1 MPGKSPPPRPGNRTA
16 PPKPEAERV
25 SGDDRDF
32 FESAPV
38 LRPPPG
44 PNLVGKIL
52 AERYQILK
60 CLAEGGMGTVYL
72 AEHTTI
78 GRRLAVKV
86 LSPDVGSSP
95 EMVQRFLQEAR
106 AASMIQHEHI
116 VDIIDFGYTAQGQA
130 FLAME
135 LLDGEDLATT
145 LDREKRIPWP
155 RLRRMVLQI
164 CRALNAAHEKGI
176 IHRDMKPDNC
186 FRIKR
191 GGNADFIKLLD
202 FGIAK
207 VMTEATTSRGKHP
220 VAAATAAGT
229 LLGTPEYMAP
239 ELARDGVPDGR
250 VDIYAL
256 GVMMYELLTGDV
268 PFRGETFMATV
279 AKHMTQE
286 PTPPSERCPE
296 AMIPPPIEAVILR
309 AMAKDPA
316 ERYQNVRELT
326 EAIIGADKQLR
337 STGLLL
343 QAVSDGLPEEI
354 SSVHTTG
361 AHAVQTTGAHNLQT
375 LQGGA
380 SIHTTGAHAPLPPQ
394 PAPVDT
400 YEDHD
405 AVASTRPNPYRW
417 LSALLLLLLVGVG
430 LAYWKLKDQGEEAR
444 PPQPGDAALS
454 VVDGAAAAPS
464 EKTGPAATTAAASDP
479 PQKPPASDD
488 PPLDPRFAELAPI
501 SDDERRQV
509 SADLQDHVR
518 KCAKS
523 FGIRREDQPKVRV
536 SLRVEAATGKLD
548 GDLPASV
555 YGNLFGKCIIEALK
569 IIQFQPGRKY
579 MRFDLDFAP

>member
-1 MPGKSPPPRPGNRTA
+1 MPGRSPPPRPGNRTA
-16 PPKPEAERV
+16 PPRPEPIEAAEEH
-25 SGDDRDF
+25 DF
-32 FESAPV
+32 FESAPI

-44 PNLVGKIL
+44 PNLVGKVL
-52 AERYQILK
+52 ADRYQILK
-60 CLAEGGMGTVYL
+60 CLAEDGMGTVYL

-145 LDREKRIPWP
+145 LDREKRIPWG

-207 VMTEATTSRGKHP
+207 VMTEATTSRGKRP

-343 QAVSDGLPEEI
+343 QAIGDGLPEEI

-361 AHAVQTTGAHNLQT
+361 AHAVQTTGAYSQHAL
-375 LQGGA
+375 
-380 SIHTTGAHAPLPPQ
+380 HTTGAHTPIPSLP
-394 PAPVDT
+394 PAPVNA
-400 YEDHD
+400 YEDDD
-405 AVASTRPNPYRW
+405 AIQSARPNPYRW
-417 LSALLLLLLVGVG
+417 LSALLLVVLVGVG
-430 LAYWKLKDQGEEAR
+430 LAYWKLQDKGADARAPQTGGEVVA
-444 PPQPGDAALS
+444 GAGVDAAPTNNK
-454 VVDGAAAAPS
+454 VEPPAASSASPTVGDPPAAPPR
-464 EKTGPAATTAAASDP
+464 T
-479 PQKPPASDD
+479 SDD
-488 PPLDPRFAELAPI
+488 PPLDPRFAQLQPI

-509 SADLQDHVR
+509 SADLQEYVR

-523 FGIRREDQPKVRV
+523 FGIRREDQPKERV

-548 GDLPASV
+548 GDLPASL

-579 MRFDLDFAP
+579 MRFDLDFTP